1 MPDTPERPPVSTPAW
16 GLLPLRLVVAA
27 VFLMHGG
34 MKLFVMGMAGVT
46 GMFTHMGI
54 PLAAIAAPLVT
65 AVEILGGL
73 AVLTGVFTRWAGL
86 LLAADMAGAIL
97 FAKLH
102 GGFFSPQGYELEL
115 LLLGASLTLAAA
127 GPGGV
132 SLGRK
137 T

>member
-1 MPDTPERPPVSTPAW
+1 MAGRPSAPPPW

-34 MKLFVMGMAGVT
+34 MKLFVMGVPAVT
-46 GMFTHMGI
+46 GMFGHMGI
-54 PLAAIAAPLVT
+54 PLAAVAAPLVV

-86 LLAADMAGAIL
+86 LLAADMAGAIF

-102 GGFFSPQGYELEL
+102 GGFFAPKGWELEL
-115 LLLGASLTLAAA
+115 LLLGAALTLAAA
-127 GPGGV
+127 GPGGFA
-132 SLGRK
+132 LGRK
-137 T
+137 S

>member
-1 MPDTPERPPVSTPAW
+1 MAGRPSAPPPW

-34 MKLFVMGMAGVT
+34 MKLFVMGVPAVT
-46 GMFTHMGI
+46 GMFGHMGI
-54 PLAAIAAPLVT
+54 PLAAVAAPLVV

-86 LLAADMAGAIL
+86 LLAADMAGAIY

-102 GGFFSPQGYELEL
+102 GGFFAPKGWELEL
-115 LLLGASLTLAAA
+115 LLLGAALTLAAA
-127 GPGGV
+127 GPGGFA
-132 SLGRK
+132 LGRK
-137 T
+137 S

>member
-1 MPDTPERPPVSTPAW
+1 MAGRPSAPPPW

-34 MKLFVMGMAGVT
+34 MKLFVMGVPAVT
-46 GMFTHMGI
+46 GMFGHMGI
-54 PLAAIAAPLVT
+54 PLAAVAAPLVV

-86 LLAADMAGAIL
+86 LLAADMAGAIF

-102 GGFFSPQGYELEL
+102 GGFFAPKGWELEL
-115 LLLGASLTLAAA
+115 LLLGAALTLAAA
-127 GPGGV
+127 GPGGFA
-132 SLGRK
+132 LGRK
-137 T
+137 A

>member
-1 MPDTPERPPVSTPAW
+1 MLPSTPATPPAW

-34 MKLFVMGMAGVT
+34 MKLFVIGMGGVT

-54 PLAAIAAPLVT
+54 PLPAVAAPLIT
-65 AVEILGGL
+65 ALEILGGL
-73 AVLTGVFTRWAGL
+73 ALLTGVFTRWAGL

-102 GGFFSPQGYELEL
+102 GGFFAPGGVEFELT
-115 LLLGASLTLAAA
+115 LLGAALTLAAV
-127 GPGGV
+127 GPGGFA
-132 SLGRK
+132 LGRK
-137 T
+137 A

>member
-1 MPDTPERPPVSTPAW
+1 MAGRPSAPPPW

-34 MKLFVMGMAGVT
+34 TKLFVMGVPAVT
-46 GMFTHMGI
+46 GMFGHMGI
-54 PLAAIAAPLVT
+54 PLAAVAAPLVV

-86 LLAADMAGAIL
+86 LLAADMAGAIF

-102 GGFFSPQGYELEL
+102 GGFFAPKGWELEL
-115 LLLGASLTLAAA
+115 LLLGAALTLAAA
-127 GPGGV
+127 GPGGFA
-132 SLGRK
+132 LGRK
-137 T
+137 S